1 VAAPHHGEGS
11 LRMSRVEPAPMLG
24 ETKGEPVR
32 NERNNES
39 LMEETGL
46 GLLPGV
52 VLALAIVVFSMALLL
67 SGSIWAVVA
76 VLVLVALVTASILAV
91 VIALIDEGELGERLR
106 RYIPGLP
113 APPRP

>member
-1 VAAPHHGEGS
+1 MCW
-11 LRMSRVEPAPMLG
+11 RRPAPKLV
-24 ETKGEPVR
+24 ETKGDPVR
-32 NERNNES
+32 EEAHNES

-46 GLLPGV
+46 GLLPGL
-52 VLALAIVVFSMALLL
+52 VLALGIVVFSMALLL
-67 SGSIWAVVA
+67 TGSAWAVA
-76 VLVLVALVTASILAV
+76 GLLVLVALVTATLLAV

>member
-1 VAAPHHGEGS
+1 
-11 LRMSRVEPAPMLG
+11 L
-24 ETKGEPVR
+24 R
-32 NERNNES
+32 NEPNNES

-52 VLALAIVVFSMALLL
+52 VLALAIVVFSMTLLL

-113 APPRP
+113 GPPRP